1 MAELWKEILVDDEP
15 MDYLW
20 SEFPSIFT
28 QNADNAFYHRSDFV
42 NKVRPKENHT
52 QGVVAQ
58 VEWKPVENME
68 NYTGIYE
75 TGSQAVLLRLS
86 QTKNLTAYS
95 PGLLPSLAL
104 KFLRDGDESENL
116 FAMPNFTGTDSW
128 DFFQQP
134 LKNKVAPFDEEKHA
148 IEIATI

>member
-1 MAELWKEILVDDEP
+1 MAKSAEIKMAELWKEILVDDEP

-28 QNADNAFYHRSDFV
+28 QNADNAFYHRSDYV

-128 DFFQQP
+128 DFF
-134 LKNKVAPFDEEKHA
+134 
-148 IEIATI
+148 